1 MSGLFSIVIF
11 FVVIIL
17 TALIFFG
24 WVVFLIGRLIVGGF
38 SSLFAAVQCP
48 RARERARARI
58 SNTVQCPTRMCGAI
72 NPMAARFCR
81 RCGRGLP
88 GAQHVQ
94 VRRAAV
100 W

>member
-1 MSGLFSIVIF
+1 MSGILTILMF
-11 FVVIIL
+11 FIVIIL
-17 TALIFFG
+17 TAVVFCG
-24 WVVFLIGRLIVGGF
+24 WVVFMIGRTIAGGIT
-38 SSLFAAVQCP
+38 SLFPVCP
-48 RARERARARI
+48 RRREQARI

-72 NPMAARFCR
+72 NPSSARFCR

-88 GAQHVQ
+88 GAQRVQ